1 MRSSFEDGS
10 GLAYSD
16 NRIELPKVPM
26 DRGAHYK
33 VLAVLDRTNG
43 ATGKKGEYPPPK
55 VDCATGRLELTGSTA
70 FEPVARSYQDA
81 CPGVTRPVS

>member
-1 MRSSFEDGS
+1 
-10 GLAYSD
+10 
-16 NRIELPKVPM
+16 
-26 DRGAHYK
+26 
-33 VLAVLDRTNG
+33 
-43 ATGKKGEYPPPK
+43 